1 MNSLFNDSAIETI
14 KRIKKIF
21 LWTAVSILIG
31 EVVVCAILILA
42 QNFNETIGRLM
53 GSFAV
58 CALMMFF
65 GVNNFSRMEKGDRIV
80 QSFALVSL
88 IGNIIWLL
96 LSFLFI
102 WNVVP
107 YMESLNKYPYYSMSI
122 VARIFVVA
130 IDIAVMCFLISNIWS
145 IKETVKPV
153 RPLKITAI
161 ICALY
166 CGIYSVV
173 VTVGD
178 VRSVM
183 DQRWYALAGLA
194 GFAFV
199 IMGIAA
205 STISNSGTKKGQGE
219 VGAGV
224 ANIDKK
230 EVQAKMLADPAFTQ
244 VILSRDDYTP
254 EYQVDFDREKLA
266 LYGLNLSTAATY
278 IRNRINGSTASYFRE
293 DGDEYDI
300 KVMYDPEHRQ
310 SLEDIENIT
319 LYNAMGNG
327 IKLKEVGKVVERFS
341 PPTIERK
348 DRERVITVSTVV
360 QDRPMSEIIADA
372 QPEIDKLD
380 MPPGVTIQLSGS
392 YESQQDSFSDLG
404 LLAVLIIILVYIVM
418 AAQFESFTYPG
429 IIMSSIMFAF
439 SGIVLILL
447 LTGTNLNI
455 MSMIGAIMLIGI
467 VVKNGIVLIDYITLN
482 RERGMS
488 VRRSVIDGGKSRLR
502 PVLMTSLTTIL
513 GMVPMAVGSGEG
525 AEMWRPMGIAVIG
538 GLTFSTILTLLFVPT
553 MYTIFAY
560 NGMKRTRKKLRKAH
574 EKKAAKNNEQQEI
587 N

>member
-31 EVVVCAILILA
+31 EIVVCAILILA

-58 CALMMFF
+58 CAIMMFF

-130 IDIAVMCFLISNIWS
+130 IDIAVMCFLISNVWS

-205 STISNSGTKKGQGE
+205 STISNSGAKKGQGE

-230 EVQAKMLADPAFTQ
+230 EVQAKIQEMVEKEVQERLAAEKNKAELEVTPPPQ
-244 VILSRDDYTP
+244 DDN
-254 EYQVDFDREKLA
+254 KK
-266 LYGLNLSTAATY
+266 STV
-278 IRNRINGSTASYFRE
+278 SH
-293 DGDEYDI
+293 DGDVDVSDE
-300 KVMYDPEHRQ
+300 
-310 SLEDIENIT
+310 
-319 LYNAMGNG
+319 
-327 IKLKEVGKVVERFS
+327 
-341 PPTIERK
+341 
-348 DRERVITVSTVV
+348 STVEELQPA
-360 QDRPMSEIIADA
+360 QD
-372 QPEIDKLD
+372 
-380 MPPGVTIQLSGS
+380 
-392 YESQQDSFSDLG
+392 ESTSTQELNDEVVDSFD
-404 LLAVLIIILVYIVM
+404 
-418 AAQFESFTYPG
+418 
-429 IIMSSIMFAF
+429 
-439 SGIVLILL
+439 
-447 LTGTNLNI
+447 
-455 MSMIGAIMLIGI
+455 
-467 VVKNGIVLIDYITLN
+467 K
-482 RERGMS
+482 
-488 VRRSVIDGGKSRLR
+488 GGDDPNNK
-502 PVLMTSLTTIL
+502 
-513 GMVPMAVGSGEG
+513 
-525 AEMWRPMGIAVIG
+525 EM
-538 GLTFSTILTLLFVPT
+538 
-553 MYTIFAY
+553 
-560 NGMKRTRKKLRKAH
+560 
-574 EKKAAKNNEQQEI
+574 
-587 N
+587 